1 MEAKRPRLGS
11 AFLLAQVGAHAA
23 QQFTERMT
31 ELDLTP
37 AQVGLLRLVASRP
50 GQSQQSLAKQLG
62 TPATRLVPL
71 VDGLEKRGLIE
82 RRRNAEDRRLYAVE
96 LSEDGRA
103 LLGRVGQAG
112 AAHEQAV
119 TAALTDD
126 ERDVLHGLLVKIAD
140 QQGLTPGVH
149 PGYARGRLS

>member
-1 MEAKRPRLGS
+1 MEAPRFGS

-23 QQFTERMT
+23 MRFTERIG

-37 AQVGLLRLVASRP
+37 PQVGLLRLVASRP
-50 GQSQQSLAKQLG
+50 GQSQQALAKQLG

-82 RRRNAEDRRLYAVE
+82 RRRNAEDRRLYALE
-96 LSEDGRA
+96 LSEDGRV
-103 LLGRVGQAG
+103 LMGRVAQA
-112 AAHEQAV
+112 AASHDRTITAV
-119 TAALTDD
+119 LTDD
-126 ERDVLHGLLVKIAD
+126 ERDTLRDLLAKIAD
-140 QQGLTPGVH
+140 DQRLTPGVH

>member
-1 MEAKRPRLGS
+1 MEAPRFGN

-23 QQFTERMT
+23 TRFTERIG

-50 GQSQQSLAKQLG
+50 GQSQQALAKQLG

-82 RRRNAEDRRLYAVE
+82 RRRNAEDRRLYALE
-96 LSEDGRA
+96 LSQDGRE
-103 LLGRVGQAG
+103 LMGQVAR
-112 AAHEQAV
+112 
-119 TAALTDD
+119 TAASHERTITAVLTDD
-126 ERDVLHGLLVKIAD
+126 ERALLHDLLTKIAD
-140 QQGLTPGVH
+140 DQGLTPGVH

>member
-1 MEAKRPRLGS
+1 MEAPRFGS

-23 QQFTERMT
+23 QRFTERIG

-50 GQSQQSLAKQLG
+50 GQSQQKLAKQLG

-82 RRRNAEDRRLYAVE
+82 RRRNAEDRRLYALE
-96 LSEDGRA
+96 LSPAGRE
-103 LLGRVGQAG
+103 LMGRVAQTAM
-112 AAHEQAV
+112 AHERTI

-126 ERDVLHGLLVKIAD
+126 ERATLHTLLTKVAD
-140 QQGLTPGVH
+140 EQHLTPGVH
-149 PGYARGRLS
+149 PGYGRLGKP

>member
-1 MEAKRPRLGS
+1 MEGPRFGS

-23 QQFTERMT
+23 MRFTERIG

-37 AQVGLLRLVASRP
+37 PQVGLLRLVASRP
-50 GQSQQSLAKQLG
+50 GQSQQALAKQLG

-82 RRRNAEDRRLYAVE
+82 RRRNAEDRRLYALE

-103 LLGRVGQAG
+103 LMGRIAQT
-112 AAHEQAV
+112 AASHDRTV
-119 TAALTDD
+119 TATLTDE
-126 ERDVLHGLLVKIAD
+126 ERATLHGLLTKIAD
-140 QQGLTPGVH
+140 DQGLTPGVH
-149 PGYARGRLS
+149 PGYARP

>member
-1 MEAKRPRLGS
+1 MEAKRPPLGS

-23 QQFTERMT
+23 QRYTERLA
-31 ELDLTP
+31 ELDLTS
-37 AQVGLLRLVASRP
+37 AQTALLRLVAARP

-103 LLGRVGQAG
+103 LVARVAQAG
-112 AAHEQAV
+112 AAHERTM

-126 ERDVLHGLLVKIAD
+126 ERVVLHELLAKIAEH
-140 QQGLTPGVH
+140 QSLTAGP
-149 PGYARGRLS
+149 ARPAKSR

>member
-23 QQFTERMT
+23 QRFTERIA

-37 AQVGLLRLVASRP
+37 AQVGLLRLVAVRP
-50 GQSQQSLAKQLG
+50 GQSQQTLAKQLG

-82 RRRNAEDRRLYAVE
+82 RRRNQEDRRLYAVE

-103 LLGRVGQAG
+103 MMGRIAQAG
-112 AAHEQAV
+112 AAHERTMTAV
-119 TAALTDD
+119 LTDD
-126 ERDVLHGLLVKIAD
+126 ERDVLHGLLSKVAED
-140 QQGLTPGVH
+140 QGLTPGVH

>member
-1 MEAKRPRLGS
+1 MEAPRFGS

-23 QQFTERMT
+23 QRFTERIG

-50 GQSQQSLAKQLG
+50 GQSQQKLAKQLG

-82 RRRNAEDRRLYAVE
+82 RRRNAEDRRLYALE
-96 LSEDGRA
+96 LSPAGRE
-103 LLGRVGQAG
+103 LMGRVAQ
-112 AAHEQAV
+112 
-119 TAALTDD
+119 TAASHDRTLTAVLTDD
-126 ERDVLHGLLVKIAD
+126 ERATLHTLLTKIAD
-140 QQGLTPGVH
+140 DQGLTPGVH
-149 PGYARGRLS
+149 PGYARLKSS

>member
-1 MEAKRPRLGS
+1 MEAKRPRPGS
-11 AFLLAQVGAHAA
+11 ALLLAQVGAHAA
-23 QQFTERMT
+23 QRFTERIA
-31 ELDLTP
+31 ELDLTS

-103 LLGRVGQAG
+103 LLSRVGQAG

-119 TAALTDD
+119 TAALTDN
-126 ERDVLHGLLVKIAD
+126 ERDVLHDLLSKIAEN
-140 QQGLTPGVH
+140 QGVTPG
-149 PGYARGRLS
+149 YGRPRPQSP

>member
-1 MEAKRPRLGS
+1 MEGSPFGS

-23 QQFTERMT
+23 MRFTERNG

-37 AQVGLLRLVASRP
+37 PQVGLLRLVASRP
-50 GQSQQSLAKQLG
+50 GQSQQALAKQLG

-82 RRRNAEDRRLYAVE
+82 RRRNAEDRRLYALE

-103 LLGRVGQAG
+103 LMGRVART
-112 AAHEQAV
+112 AASHDRTI

-126 ERDVLHGLLVKIAD
+126 ERATLHALLTKIAD
-140 QQGLTPGVH
+140 DQGLTPGVH
-149 PGYARGRLS
+149 PGYARP

>member
-1 MEAKRPRLGS
+1 MEAPRFGS

-23 QQFTERMT
+23 TRFTERIG

-37 AQVGLLRLVASRP
+37 PQVGLLRLVASRP

-82 RRRNAEDRRLYAVE
+82 RRRNAEDRRLYALE
-96 LSEDGRA
+96 LSSAGRE
-103 LLGRVGQAG
+103 LMGRVAQ
-112 AAHEQAV
+112 
-119 TAALTDD
+119 TAASHDRTITAVLTED
-126 ERDVLHGLLVKIAD
+126 ERTTLQTLLTKIAD
-140 QQGLTPGVH
+140 DQGLIPGVH

>member
-1 MEAKRPRLGS
+1 MDAKRPRLGS

-23 QQFTERMT
+23 QRFTEQIA

-37 AQVGLLRLVASRP
+37 TQVALLRLVASRP

-96 LSEDGRA
+96 LSEDGRMMM
-103 LLGRVGQAG
+103 GRVAQTG

-119 TAALTDD
+119 TAALTDA
-126 ERDVLHGLLVKIAD
+126 EREVLHGLLVKIAD
-140 QQGLTPGVH
+140 EQGLTPNVQ
-149 PGYARGRLS
+149 PAYGRQRS

>member
-1 MEAKRPRLGS
+1 MEARRPRLGS

-96 LSEDGRA
+96 PSEDGRA
-103 LLGRVGQAG
+103 LLGRIGQAG

-149 PGYARGRLS
+149 PGYLRLRS

>member
-1 MEAKRPRLGS
+1 MEGSPFGS

-23 QQFTERMT
+23 MRFTERIG

-37 AQVGLLRLVASRP
+37 PQVGLLRLVASRP
-50 GQSQQSLAKQLG
+50 GQSQQALAKQLG

-82 RRRNAEDRRLYAVE
+82 RRRNAEDRRLYALE
-96 LSEDGRA
+96 LSGDGRA
-103 LLGRVGQAG
+103 LMGRVARTAG
-112 AAHEQAV
+112 SHDRTI

-126 ERDVLHGLLVKIAD
+126 ERATLHALLTKIAD
-140 QQGLTPGVH
+140 DQGLTPGVH
-149 PGYARGRLS
+149 PGYARP

>member
-1 MEAKRPRLGS
+1 MEAPRFGS

-23 QQFTERMT
+23 QRFTERIG

-37 AQVGLLRLVASRP
+37 AQTGLLRLVASRP

-82 RRRNAEDRRLYAVE
+82 RRRNAEDRRLYALE
-96 LSEDGRA
+96 LSPAGRELMSRIA
-103 LLGRVGQAG
+103 QTAM
-112 AAHEQAV
+112 AHERTI
-119 TAALTDD
+119 TASLTDD
-126 ERDVLHGLLVKIAD
+126 EHATLHALLAKIAD
-140 QQGLTPGVH
+140 DQGLTPGVH

>member
-1 MEAKRPRLGS
+1 MEAPRFGS

-23 QQFTERMT
+23 QRFTERIG

-37 AQVGLLRLVASRP
+37 AQTGLLRLVASRP

-82 RRRNAEDRRLYAVE
+82 RRRNTEDRRLYALE
-96 LSEDGRA
+96 LSAAGRE
-103 LLGRVGQAG
+103 LMGQVAQT
-112 AAHEQAV
+112 AMAHEQAM
-119 TAALTDD
+119 TAALTED
-126 ERDVLHGLLVKIAD
+126 ERATLRELLAKIAD
-140 QQGLTPGVH
+140 EQGLSPGVH
-149 PGYARGRLS
+149 PGYARGKVT

>member
-1 MEAKRPRLGS
+1 MDAKRPRLGS

-23 QQFTERMT
+23 QRFTEQIAA
-31 ELDLTP
+31 LDLTP
-37 AQVGLLRLVASRP
+37 TQVALLRLVASRP

-96 LSEDGRA
+96 LSEDGRVMM
-103 LLGRVGQAG
+103 GRVAQTG
-112 AAHEQAV
+112 ASHEQAV
-119 TAALTDD
+119 TAALTDA
-126 ERDVLHGLLVKIAD
+126 EREVLHSLLVKIAD
-140 QQGLTPGVH
+140 EQGLTPNVQ
-149 PGYARGRLS
+149 PAYGRQRS